1 MVQTFLELIT
11 NWPCQGKTEITVM
24 PSVFTTVSYNDWAA
38 LSKNPVVAH
47 LFRKTSF
54 SFRDFH
60 QKQTGLSQISALK
73 WSNRSSKYRS
83 GENRVQTQFVKS
95 SGHDAIHL
103 AGPPTGRRPQQ
114 RPASS
119 RKRLVARRRVAPPR
133 ALFTALLIKVIAGV
147 SVAERR
153 ARETRGWQ
161 KERGR
166 ENA

>member
-1 MVQTFLELIT
+1 
-11 NWPCQGKTEITVM
+11 M
-24 PSVFTTVSYNDWAA
+24 PSVFTTVSYHTTAEQQWAKTQE
-38 LSKNPVVAH
+38 LHTWFGKPV
-47 LFRKTSF
+47 
-54 SFRDFH
+54 FRDFH
-60 QKQTGLSQISALK
+60 QKQTGLSQICALK
-73 WSNRSSKYRS
+73 WSNRSSKYGS

-95 SGHDAIHL
+95 SGHNAIHL

-166 ENA
+166 AKA